1 MDGQCI
7 GKGLRMIQVHVLHL
21 DDTIHTF
28 QISGHSLGE
37 ELFATVVD
45 RFRLLEADYFDL
57 EYVNDE
63 GLRCWLDHN
72 KTILRQYSTNR
83 DFIYRF
89 SVKFYTP
96 HPNLLEEAY
105 TRYLFALQIK
115 RDLVTGTLLCSENT
129 AALLASY
136 IVQAEIGDFIQEEYR
151 TISYLKSLKLLHE
164 PNDERLRRVRE
175 FHKSHVGLTPTEA
188 DFALLDTA
196 RKIEFYG
203 VRLHFARDH
212 EGLAL
217 NLAVTHLGLLIFQ
230 NLIKV
235 NTFSWA
241 KIRKLSFK
249 RKRFFVKLHPENYD
263 TIEFIFD
270 SRDECKQFWKKSIEH
285 HTFFRC
291 TYPDRKLQRRS
302 RLTSSGSSFRYLG
315 RTEQELQE
323 YVQRN
328 CEKRPPFERP
338 SAARHTSL
346 SKTTAPAYSTRRLN
360 SASLTLRSSS
370 ADRRNFMSGTMG
382 GSFAGTLAAQ
392 PALKRAQSMGVNAIS
407 RDQQAAER
415 SSTDIH
421 LPITTLATSGY
432 ATMSGSV
439 NDSGRSSHPKNIEDL
454 EEKEVKNLQSSSQNE
469 SGRRMTGDWSGENQS
484 TQSDEGIS
492 SRAWKS
498 EAGSLGQNAVT
509 SLSQLNLRMD
519 AFLNSQDDHI
529 SLSDQRKHE
538 ESKDTGESS
547 DNIQLSKK
555 STQIVDILQD
565 SSIRGYLLSS
575 SPSFD
580 QGSEQLP
587 DLSSFKSSEH
597 RQNEYSTSRSFNL
610 NHTSISDSD
619 NHPSWSLSLASKI
632 LSSQPESIHCFEFSQ
647 PPPKPHRTSQILTT
661 REEDSLRSTSKF
673 KRNTIMEP
681 SLGEIIQLHMNR
693 SNLINPITSSATQL
707 IETPVT
713 VQNISNDENIKDDNT
728 YGSNN
733 TATNLP
739 SSQPYEATL
748 ILPTVTQLG
757 LEINLDKELS
767 FLHTSS
773 ILSSETNNVTDS
785 KTSVTDI
792 VPTIETTSFTH
803 ENNTATTMTLSMLPN
818 LSIRSQTIS
827 SSITIPPFTTS
838 FSLMTSSLST
848 TTTATASVAYP
859 ESTATTKGSQ
869 SLLVS
874 DQLLSSDHSILYD
887 FLPQEDTFS
896 ITLNDISILRSSE
909 TTDRASTDRQLPKS
923 EVESNRVQL
932 TDFLQTFG
940 LTSSSNEPIDL
951 VKSLVKSNENETYGS
966 LFLDDLGSK
975 FQKFLDTSTTQTAVC
990 TISTASTTTSTS
1002 PAKAKS
1008 HVTTTL
1014 SEISKTHDSLF
1025 SHFNAN
1031 VSRFSVGAEPIHI
1044 ASLDQW
1050 SSSSSES
1057 TTGVIIRSD
1066 LIPNTSATCH
1076 HSVPCINSINP
1087 MLQHSLTCPNASKS
1101 IPFEQVTNY
1110 LHPSEGDVRS
1120 SNYKPEHK
1128 QVNSGKGITSHSNI
1142 PAKSKHYKH
1151 LQSHEHVCSHDRHLS
1166 SSIPSG
1172 IHLTELEESI
1182 LSTSQHVHNM
1192 MPTENVKR
1200 IHGKHSDG
1208 KKFEQVR
1215 RNKHLH
1221 HLHEQMNQE
1230 SSGNHNLVSLNDLE
1244 NAAEILEE
1252 VPYVVL
1258 RRPRS
1263 VDVKQYQLHLEHQRQ
1278 QAAAL
1283 AAAAG
1288 GYPFHLY
1295 QTPGA
1300 HYPFTSRLPIGSQLS
1315 YGHYVQPPPFHGFR
1329 SLECNQNHHLD
1340 APITFGSHR
1349 KSEQSGKQAS
1359 HKFSSS
1365 HSKQVSKRDSDSCK
1379 RHSKRTHSRSRK
1391 ETEPFAFDEK
1401 SDKKLSHYDV
1411 TTNHITAT
1419 NLPPQ
1424 TTSSYPHH
1432 RHHDHCLHRR
1442 SEVLS
1447 SGKTNGVSGDRK
1459 VKSSTLAST
1468 VTTISTATNVSSKD
1482 KKYDKSNIEHD
1493 DLARGRETI
1502 IPSVLSSVV
1511 VTTTTSATGLTKQ
1524 KSQLPELQQ
1533 LQPSSPMQE
1542 KKTKATTSMMTIESQ
1557 KLKQISPPD
1566 GREENG
1572 ESEIPYPVSVSAV
1585 KPVPK
1590 LKATSKSTSRRQ
1602 THEHLQHPILPPY
1615 WHYHHNEAQPQQY
1628 HQHHPACAS
1637 LIGKHD
1643 ATTRSTK
1650 DQPQPTIYGSEFLA
1664 TNYPHI
1670 FTKVLK
1676 PSGSGKSEP
1685 RITSTKKKVTSKPSG
1700 LSGDQMKP
1708 AVMYDFTENNK
1719 ESDEK
1724 ISKQTKKSSSKPYS
1738 DELFR
1743 GDMDPNETFEKLRE
1757 DLRSAGFTVDTNRP
1771 YLSTTKSKNNKQPT
1785 DGYVQEPKKVGDKTH
1800 SQSKPKPTDI
1810 TNDRVILPNYS
1821 RLITSS
1827 TTSTTTTTSTTV
1839 AAGSVPSESTKSNAV
1854 EEIELA
1860 TSTGKVNISNLIPTY
1875 DSMSGLHPRTPI
1887 YLDSESEEEM
1897 ITNVRSMSV
1906 EETVQVPD
1914 TKDSQICKKQ
1924 VEEWIEKSQAV
1935 YNAEEVS
1942 KDTDTQPLRKEDKQH
1957 TEINSAVDLGHEHNV
1972 EIKSRMASERS
1983 QTDLIQRS
1991 PRSHSPSLP
2000 LSCHSIEPGS
2010 TDLSF
2015 SSNSST
2021 SASSYSMLSGYDYT
2035 PSAGC
2040 SCERVHRH
2048 GYYDYSL
2055 SSFTSSSCEY
2065 PRYTHR
2071 SHHSR
2076 PSSFHKQHGYYRH
2089 QTCYCHRCIS
2099 RSRDSHHKRHASEH
2113 QYQRHTLHKHPERHR
2128 SHHSDHHRYHSHSH
2142 HSSGKRS
2149 SLYYPHHHRHHH
2161 HNHKSEKDRKHDHS
2175 DELSDDK
2182 STTSS
2187 SKSLEKISLDEND
2200 LLKSNLEYSPTMIS
2214 ADKLSDVKNSQKELL
2229 SNLKL
2234 QKRKLKQELAKHR
2247 ALTEKLVKVK
2257 RFNEKLLTTGKVSL
2271 SNPILNLTKSKE
2283 NNVAC
2288 DPTEREDDNFAENIY
2303 NKDSIDVVH
2312 SKITSSE
2319 LNDEVV
2325 LPNEQ
2330 NKDEL
2335 RKSHRRLH
2343 HHKTLSRSS
2352 SHKLS
2357 KSRSDHSSASRRR
2370 LRTTKK
2376 HDREQS
2382 TDVQGTTQEPHIKSS
2397 LTIETD
2403 INKESTETMG
2413 DRLESKCLESSSSH
2427 KRKERKDVQHRE
2439 GQKHRSK
2446 YEANYK
2452 HHHDHRRHKHSG
2464 NYESN
2469 ETTTGNQKTTKELD
2483 EMPKSEQLEIDQ
2495 SSLST
2500 SYKEDEP
2507 SITDNLL
2514 IITNKAAIEYQNG
2527 EQSLIC
2533 EQSDITKLST
2543 PITTASS
2550 TLIMS
2555 ESAQQIHQSTYST
2568 PSHSIEPNI
2577 VKCHLEVISEKQDN
2591 DQSSSSQHLSNDEV
2605 KQLAIKNQ
2613 SPSVYENLNISENK
2627 HIEESQSTQLTG
2639 DKTDELPPIPPTCP
2653 PPIDY
2658 TLSHVTDRT
2667 DESADLMVKQAIEL
2681 LDEVVAKSTQI
2692 EDNGQGRLL
2701 SSVNKCLEYSS
2712 SEQVMLD
2719 DDKEFNGTRIPNILD
2734 NNENLF
2740 DTVATADNSAYG
2752 DRMMQIVGET
2762 NENDVSNRPY
2772 SPCESTTSA
2781 SEGSEDIEPFPPP
2794 PSAEVLAE
2802 VIEEETGPNIEVVEE
2817 EEEEEEND
2825 EDDDCEENRRKS
2837 SSVSTVIEV
2846 SLPITASV
2854 STTQTFDD
2862 NETTKNKPKFS
2873 NEEIRDDPF
2882 IEDEPKEDDTAIS
2895 ESVKTTM
2902 DAEPSIVLSAQTNQT
2917 TDCEKLTTEES
2928 SSTNKN
2934 LEFNSPSE

>member
-1 MDGQCI
+1 
-7 GKGLRMIQVHVLHL
+7 
-21 DDTIHTF
+21 
-28 QISGHSLGE
+28 
-37 ELFATVVD
+37 
-45 RFRLLEADYFDL
+45 
-57 EYVNDE
+57 
-63 GLRCWLDHN
+63 
-72 KTILRQYSTNR
+72 
-83 DFIYRF
+83 
-89 SVKFYTP
+89 
-96 HPNLLEEAY
+96 
-105 TRYLFALQIK
+105 
-115 RDLVTGTLLCSENT
+115 
-129 AALLASY
+129 
-136 IVQAEIGDFIQEEYR
+136 
-151 TISYLKSLKLLHE
+151 
-164 PNDERLRRVRE
+164 
-175 FHKSHVGLTPTEA
+175 
-188 DFALLDTA
+188 
-196 RKIEFYG
+196 
-203 VRLHFARDH
+203 
-212 EGLAL
+212 
-217 NLAVTHLGLLIFQ
+217 
-230 NLIKV
+230 
-235 NTFSWA
+235 
-241 KIRKLSFK
+241 
-249 RKRFFVKLHPENYD
+249 
-263 TIEFIFD
+263 
-270 SRDECKQFWKKSIEH
+270 
-285 HTFFRC
+285 
-291 TYPDRKLQRRS
+291 
-302 RLTSSGSSFRYLG
+302 
-315 RTEQELQE
+315 
-323 YVQRN
+323 
-328 CEKRPPFERP
+328 
-338 SAARHTSL
+338 
-346 SKTTAPAYSTRRLN
+346 
-360 SASLTLRSSS
+360 
-370 ADRRNFMSGTMG
+370 
-382 GSFAGTLAAQ
+382 
-392 PALKRAQSMGVNAIS
+392 
-407 RDQQAAER
+407 
-415 SSTDIH
+415 
-421 LPITTLATSGY
+421 
-432 ATMSGSV
+432 
-439 NDSGRSSHPKNIEDL
+439 
-454 EEKEVKNLQSSSQNE
+454 
-469 SGRRMTGDWSGENQS
+469 
-484 TQSDEGIS
+484 
-492 SRAWKS
+492 
-498 EAGSLGQNAVT
+498 
-509 SLSQLNLRMD
+509 
-519 AFLNSQDDHI
+519 
-529 SLSDQRKHE
+529 
-538 ESKDTGESS
+538 
-547 DNIQLSKK
+547 
-555 STQIVDILQD
+555 
-565 SSIRGYLLSS
+565 
-575 SPSFD
+575 
-580 QGSEQLP
+580 
-587 DLSSFKSSEH
+587 
-597 RQNEYSTSRSFNL
+597 
-610 NHTSISDSD
+610 
-619 NHPSWSLSLASKI
+619 
-632 LSSQPESIHCFEFSQ
+632 
-647 PPPKPHRTSQILTT
+647 
-661 REEDSLRSTSKF
+661 
-673 KRNTIMEP
+673 MEP
-681 SLGEIIQLHMNR
+681 SLGEIIQLHMDR

-739 SSQPYEATL
+739 RSQPYEATL

-773 ILSSETNNVTDS
+773 ILSTETNNVTDS

-874 DQLLSSDHSILYD
+874 DQLLSPDHSILYD

-940 LTSSSNEPIDL
+940 LTSSLNEPIDL

-975 FQKFLDTSTTQTAVC
+975 SQKFLDTSTTQTAVC

-1101 IPFEQVTNY
+1101 IPFEQITNY

-1128 QVNSGKGITSHSNI
+1128 QVNSGKGITSHSNV

-1151 LQSHEHVCSHDRHLS
+1151 LQSHEHVCSHGHHLS

-1230 SSGNHNLVSLNDLE
+1230 SSGNNNLVSNDLE

-1278 QAAAL
+1278 QAAVL

-1349 KSEQSGKQAS
+1349 QSEQSGKQAS
-1359 HKFSSS
+1359 HKFPSS

-1401 SDKKLSHYDV
+1401 SDKKFSHYDA

-1424 TTSSYPHH
+1424 TTSAYPHH

-1482 KKYDKSNIEHD
+1482 QKYDKSNIEHD
-1493 DLARGRETI
+1493 EDLARGRETI
-1502 IPSVLSSVV
+1502 IPSVLSSGV

-1542 KKTKATTSMMTIESQ
+1542 KKTKATLSMMTIESQ
-1557 KLKQISPPD
+1557 KLKQISSPD
-1566 GREENG
+1566 SREENG

-1590 LKATSKSTSRRQ
+1590 LKATSKSTSKRQ
-1602 THEHLQHPILPPY
+1602 THEHLQHPIPPPY
-1615 WHYHHNEAQPQQY
+1615 WHYHHNEAQRQQY

-1685 RITSTKKKVTSKPSG
+1685 RVTSTKKKVTSKPSG

-1738 DELFR
+1738 DERFR

-1785 DGYVQEPKKVGDKTH
+1785 DGYVQEPKKAGDKTH
-1800 SQSKPKPTDI
+1800 SQSKPKQIDV
-1810 TNDRVILPNYS
+1810 TNDRVVFPNYS
-1821 RLITSS
+1821 KLITSS

-1897 ITNVRSMSV
+1897 ITNVRGMSV

-1914 TKDSQICKKQ
+1914 TKDSQVCKKQ

-1942 KDTDTQPLRKEDKQH
+1942 KDTDTQALRKEDKQH

-1972 EIKSRMASERS
+1972 ETKPHMA
-1983 QTDLIQRS
+1983 
-1991 PRSHSPSLP
+1991 
-2000 LSCHSIEPGS
+2000 
-2010 TDLSF
+2010 
-2015 SSNSST
+2015 N
-2021 SASSYSMLSGYDYT
+2021 
-2035 PSAGC
+2035 
-2040 SCERVHRH
+2040 
-2048 GYYDYSL
+2048 
-2055 SSFTSSSCEY
+2055 
-2065 PRYTHR
+2065 
-2071 SHHSR
+2071 
-2076 PSSFHKQHGYYRH
+2076 
-2089 QTCYCHRCIS
+2089 
-2099 RSRDSHHKRHASEH
+2099 
-2113 QYQRHTLHKHPERHR
+2113 
-2128 SHHSDHHRYHSHSH
+2128 
-2142 HSSGKRS
+2142 
-2149 SLYYPHHHRHHH
+2149 
-2161 HNHKSEKDRKHDHS
+2161 RKHDRS

-2234 QKRKLKQELAKHR
+2234 QERKLKQELAKHR

-2257 RFNEKLLTTGKVSL
+2257 RFNEKLLTMG
-2271 SNPILNLTKSKE
+2271 KSKE
-2283 NNVAC
+2283 NNVVC
-2288 DPTEREDDNFAENIY
+2288 DATEREDDNTAENIY
-2303 NKDSIDVVH
+2303 NKDSIDEVH

-2319 LNDEVV
+2319 LNDE
-2325 LPNEQ
+2325 
-2330 NKDEL
+2330 
-2335 RKSHRRLH
+2335 
-2343 HHKTLSRSS
+2343 
-2352 SHKLS
+2352 
-2357 KSRSDHSSASRRR
+2357 
-2370 LRTTKK
+2370 
-2376 HDREQS
+2376 S

-2397 LTIETD
+2397 PTIETD

-2413 DRLESKCLESSSSH
+2413 DRLESSSSH
-2427 KRKERKDVQHRE
+2427 KRKDVQHQE

-2464 NYESN
+2464 HHESN
-2469 ETTTGNQKTTKELD
+2469 ETTTGNQKTTKELN
-2483 EMPKSEQLEIDQ
+2483 EMPKSDQLEIDQ

-2500 SYKEDEP
+2500 SYKEEEP

-2514 IITNKAAIEYQNG
+2514 IITNKAAIEYQYG
-2527 EQSLIC
+2527 EQSLIY
-2533 EQSDITKLST
+2533 EQSDVTKLST
-2543 PITTASS
+2543 LITTASS
-2550 TLIMS
+2550 TLIMTES
-2555 ESAQQIHQSTYST
+2555 EQQIYQSTHPT

-2577 VKCHLEVISEKQDN
+2577 AKCNLEVISEKQDN
-2591 DQSSSSQHLSNDEV
+2591 DQSSSSQHLSNDEE

-2613 SPSVYENLNISENK
+2613 SSSVYENLNISENK
-2627 HIEESQSTQLTG
+2627 HIEESQSIQLTG
-2639 DKTDELPPIPPTCP
+2639 DKANELPPIPPTCP

-2658 TLSHVTDRT
+2658 ILSHVTDRT
-2667 DESADLMVKQAIEL
+2667 DESSDLMVKQAIDL

-2692 EDNGQGRLL
+2692 DDNDGQGRLL

-2719 DDKEFNGTRIPNILD
+2719 DDKEFDGTRIPNILD

-2752 DRMMQIVGET
+2752 DRTMQIVGET
-2762 NENDVSNRPY
+2762 NKNDVSNRPY

-2854 STTQTFDD
+2854 STTQNFDD
-2862 NETTKNKPKFS
+2862 NETTKNKPEFS
-2873 NEEIRDDPF
+2873 NEEIRDNPLIVDK
-2882 IEDEPKEDDTAIS
+2882 PKEDDTVIS
-2895 ESVKTTM
+2895 ESVKSIM
-2902 DAEPSIVLSAQTNQT
+2902 DAESSIVSSAQTNQT
-2917 TDCEKLTTEES
+2917 ADCGELTTEES

-2934 LEFNSPSE
+2934 LEVSSPSE

>member
-72 KTILRQYSTNR
+72 KTIMRQYSTKR

-105 TRYLFALQIK
+105 ARYLFALQIK

-129 AALLASY
+129 TALLASY

-151 TISYLKSLKLLHE
+151 TISYLKSLKLLYE

-175 FHKSHVGLTPTEA
+175 FHKSHIGLTPTEA

-217 NLAVTHLGLLIFQ
+217 NLAVTHLGLLVFQ

-249 RKRFFVKLHPENYD
+249 RKRFLVKLHPENYD

-302 RLTSSGSSFRYLG
+302 RLTSSGSSFRYMG
-315 RTEQELQE
+315 RTEQELQD

-338 SAARHTSL
+338 SAAKHTSL
-346 SKTTAPAYSTRRLN
+346 SKITAPAYSTRRLN
-360 SASLTLRSSS
+360 SGSLTLRSSS
-370 ADRRNFMSGTMG
+370 ADRCNFMSGTMG
-382 GSFAGTLAAQ
+382 GSFAGTLVTQ
-392 PALKRAQSMGVNAIS
+392 PALKRAQSMGVHAIS

-415 SSTDIH
+415 SSTDIR

-432 ATMSGSV
+432 ATLSGSV

-454 EEKEVKNLQSSSQNE
+454 EQSEVKILQSSSQNE
-469 SGRRMTGDWSGENQS
+469 SGRRMTGDWSGENQHK
-484 TQSDEGIS
+484 QSDEGIS

-498 EAGSLGQNAVT
+498 EAGSPDQSEVT
-509 SLSQLNLRMD
+509 SLSKLNLGMD
-519 AFLNSQDDHI
+519 AFLSSRDDQI
-529 SLSDQRKHE
+529 SFSDQRNHE
-538 ESKDTGESS
+538 ESKETGENS

-555 STQIVDILQD
+555 STQLFDILQD
-565 SSIRGYLLSS
+565 GSIRGYLFSS

-580 QGSEQLP
+580 KGSEQLP
-587 DLSSFKSSEH
+587 DLSSFQPTEH
-597 RQNEYSTSRSFNL
+597 QLNDYSTSRSFDL
-610 NHTSISDSD
+610 NHTCVSSSD
-619 NHPSWSLSLASKI
+619 NHPSWSLSLASKV
-632 LSSQPESIHCFEFSQ
+632 LSSQPESIHRFEFSQ

-661 REEDSLRSTSKF
+661 REEDSLRSTSEF
-673 KRNTIMEP
+673 ERNTIMEP
-681 SLGEIIQLHMNR
+681 SLGEIIQLHMDR

-707 IETPVT
+707 LETYST
-713 VQNISNDENIKDDNT
+713 VQNISTDDNKDDNT
-728 YGSNN
+728 YGSSN
-733 TATNLP
+733 TVTNLS

-757 LEINLDKELS
+757 LEISLDKELS
-767 FLHTSS
+767 FLHTNP
-773 ILSSETNNVTDS
+773 ILSTETNKVTGS
-785 KTSVTDI
+785 KTSVTDN

-848 TTTATASVAYP
+848 TTTTAPVAYS
-859 ESTATTKGSQ
+859 ESITTTKGSQ

-874 DQLLSSDHSILYD
+874 DQLLSPDHSILYD

-896 ITLNDISILRSSE
+896 ITLNDISMLRSSE
-909 TTDRASTDRQLPKS
+909 ATDRASTDKQLPKS

-951 VKSLVKSNENETYGS
+951 VKSLAKSNENETYGC

-975 FQKFLDTSTTQTAVC
+975 SQKHFGTSTTQTDVC

-1066 LIPNTSATCH
+1066 LVPNTSVTCH

-1101 IPFEQVTNY
+1101 IPLGHVTSY

-1120 SNYKPEHK
+1120 SNYRTEHK
-1128 QVNSGKGITSHSNI
+1128 QVNSLKGTTSHNNV

-1151 LQSHEHVCSHDRHLS
+1151 LQSHEHVCSHGHHLS
-1166 SSIPSG
+1166 NSIPSG
-1172 IHLTELEESI
+1172 IHLTELEESV

-1192 MPTENVKR
+1192 IPTENVKR
-1200 IHGKHSDG
+1200 IHGKHSDS
-1208 KKFEQVR
+1208 KKSEQAR

-1340 APITFGSHR
+1340 TPITFGSHR
-1349 KSEQSGKQAS
+1349 KSEQSGKQTS
-1359 HKFSSS
+1359 HKCSSS
-1365 HSKQVSKRDSDSCK
+1365 QSKQVSKLDSDSCK

-1391 ETEPFAFDEK
+1391 ETEPFVLEENDYSLKGDRKF
-1401 SDKKLSHYDV
+1401 SQYD
-1411 TTNHITAT
+1411 TNANHISVTD
-1419 NLPPQ
+1419 LPPR
-1424 TTSSYPHH
+1424 TTSIYSHH

-1442 SEVLS
+1442 
-1447 SGKTNGVSGDRK
+1447 GKTNGVSGDRK

-1468 VTTISTATNVSSKD
+1468 VTTISTTTNVGSKD
-1482 KKYDKSNIEHD
+1482 QKHGKSNTEYD
-1493 DLARGRETI
+1493 ANLAKGKEI
-1502 IPSVLSSVV
+1502 MISSVISSGV
-1511 VTTTTSATGLTKQ
+1511 LTTTTSVTGLTKQ

-1533 LQPSSPMQE
+1533 LQPSSPMQD
-1542 KKTKATTSMMTIESQ
+1542 KKSKATTSLITTESQ
-1557 KLKQISPPD
+1557 KLKQISSPD
-1566 GREENG
+1566 VHEENG

-1590 LKATSKSTSRRQ
+1590 LKVTSKSTSKRQ
-1602 THEHLQHPILPPY
+1602 IHEHLQHPIPPPY
-1615 WHYHHNEAQPQQY
+1615 WHYHHNEVQPQQ
-1628 HQHHPACAS
+1628 HHHHHHPACSS
-1637 LIGKHD
+1637 LIGKHE
-1643 ATTRSTK
+1643 ATARSMK

-1676 PSGSGKSEP
+1676 PSSSGKSEP
-1685 RITSTKKKVTSKPSG
+1685 RVTSTKKKVTSKPSG

-1708 AVMYDFTENNK
+1708 AVTPDFTENNK

-1724 ISKQTKKSSSKPYS
+1724 ITKQTKKPSSKSYS
-1738 DELFR
+1738 DGRFR

-1771 YLSTTKSKNNKQPT
+1771 YFSTTKSKNNKQPA
-1785 DGYVQEPKKVGDKTH
+1785 DGYVQEPKKAGDKTH
-1800 SQSKPKPTDI
+1800 SQSKPKRTDV
-1810 TNDRVILPNYS
+1810 TDDRVVSSNYS

-1827 TTSTTTTTSTTV
+1827 TTSTTTTTTTTSITV
-1839 AAGSVPSESTKSNAV
+1839 AAGTVSRESIKSDAV

-1875 DSMSGLHPRTPI
+1875 DSVSGIHPRTSI

-1906 EETVQVPD
+1906 EEAIEAPD
-1914 TKDSQICKKQ
+1914 TKDSQVCKKQ

-1935 YNAEEVS
+1935 YNKEEVS

-1957 TEINSAVDLGHEHNV
+1957 TEIKGAVDLSLEHNV
-1972 EIKSRMASERS
+1972 EIKSHLVSEHS
-1983 QTDLIQRS
+1983 QSNLIQGS

-2000 LSCHSIEPGS
+2000 LSCHSVEPGS

-2015 SSNSST
+2015 SSNLST

-2035 PSAGC
+2035 PSVGC

-2048 GYYDYSL
+2048 GYDDYSL

-2065 PRYTHR
+2065 PHHTQR

-2089 QTCYCHRCIS
+2089 QTCYCHRCTS
-2099 RSRDSHHKRHASEH
+2099 RSRDGRHKRHASEH
-2113 QYQRHTLHKHPERHR
+2113 QYQRHTLHKHPERHH

-2142 HSSGKRS
+2142 HSSGKHS
-2149 SLYYPHHHRHHH
+2149 SLYYPHHHHRHHH
-2161 HNHKSEKDRKHDHS
+2161 HHHKSEKDHKHYHS
-2175 DELSDDK
+2175 DEPSDDK

-2214 ADKLSDVKNSQKELL
+2214 AEKLSNVKNSQKELL

-2234 QKRKLKQELAKHR
+2234 QERKLKQELAKHR

-2257 RFNEKLLTTGKVSL
+2257 RFNEKLLTMGKVSL

-2283 NNVAC
+2283 NNIVCVA
-2288 DPTEREDDNFAENIY
+2288 TEREVDDNTTENIY

-2312 SKITSSE
+2312 SKTTPSE
-2319 LNDEVV
+2319 LNDEII
-2325 LPNEQ
+2325 LSKEQ
-2330 NKDEL
+2330 NKDEI

-2370 LRTTKK
+2370 LRKTTK
-2376 HDREQS
+2376 HDPEQS

-2397 LTIETD
+2397 LTIETN

-2413 DRLESKCLESSSSH
+2413 DGLESKNLESSSSH
-2427 KRKERKDVQHRE
+2427 KRKGMKDVQHQE

-2446 YEANYK
+2446 YESNCK

-2464 NYESN
+2464 HHESN
-2469 ETTTGNQKTTKELD
+2469 ETTTGNNKTKGLN
-2483 EMPKSEQLEIDQ
+2483 EMPKSDQPEIDQ

-2500 SYKEDEP
+2500 SYKEQES
-2507 SITDNLL
+2507 SIT
-2514 IITNKAAIEYQNG
+2514 AAIEYQ
-2527 EQSLIC
+2527 SPIH
-2533 EQSDITKLST
+2533 EQSDVMKLST
-2543 PITTASS
+2543 PTTTASS
-2550 TLIMS
+2550 TLIMTES
-2555 ESAQQIHQSTYST
+2555 EQQIHQSTHPT
-2568 PSHSIEPNI
+2568 PTHPIEPNA
-2577 VKCHLEVISEKQDN
+2577 VKCSLEMINEKQDN
-2591 DQSSSSQHLSNDEV
+2591 DQSSSSQHLSNDEERQFV
-2605 KQLAIKNQ
+2605 IKNQ
-2613 SPSVYENLNISENK
+2613 SSSTYENLIIFETK
-2627 HIEESQSTQLTG
+2627 HIEESQSTQLVG
-2639 DKTDELPPIPPTCP
+2639 DQIDELPPVPPTCP

-2658 TLSHVTDRT
+2658 TLPHVTDRT
-2667 DESADLMVKQAIEL
+2667 DESADLMVKQAIDL

-2692 EDNGQGRLL
+2692 DDISGQGRLL
-2701 SSVNKCLEYSS
+2701 SSVNRCLEYSS
-2712 SEQVMLD
+2712 SEQVLLD
-2719 DDKEFNGTRIPNILD
+2719 DDNEFDGTRISNILE
-2734 NNENLF
+2734 NNKNLL
-2740 DTVATADNSAYG
+2740 DTVATADNSAYNNKMT
-2752 DRMMQIVGET
+2752 RIVGET
-2762 NENDVSNRPY
+2762 NKNDVSNRPY

-2802 VIEEETGPNIEVVEE
+2802 VIEEEAGPNIEVVEEEEE

-2862 NETTKNKPKFS
+2862 NKTTDNKPEFS
-2873 NEEIRDDPF
+2873 NEEIRDDPP
-2882 IEDEPKEDDTAIS
+2882 IVDEPNKDDTAIS
-2895 ESVKTTM
+2895 ESVK
-2902 DAEPSIVLSAQTNQT
+2902 SIVNAESNIFVSTQTNQT
-2917 TDCEKLTTEES
+2917 EDDGNFTVEES
-2928 SSTNKN
+2928 SSTNQN
-2934 LEFNSPSE
+2934 VEMSLSLE